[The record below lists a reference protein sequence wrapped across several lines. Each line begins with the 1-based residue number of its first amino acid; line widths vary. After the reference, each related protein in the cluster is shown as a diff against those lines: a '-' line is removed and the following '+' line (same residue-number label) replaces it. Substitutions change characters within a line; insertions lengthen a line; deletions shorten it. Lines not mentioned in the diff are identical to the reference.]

1 MAVMQSNRVS
11 AIQGCIEVYGET
23 VGTFRIYRGYPLLR
37 GWGSTVGYNQRK
49 F

>member
-1 MAVMQSNRVS
+1 MQSNRVS

-23 VGTFRIYRGYPLLR
+23 VGTLIYRGYPPLR